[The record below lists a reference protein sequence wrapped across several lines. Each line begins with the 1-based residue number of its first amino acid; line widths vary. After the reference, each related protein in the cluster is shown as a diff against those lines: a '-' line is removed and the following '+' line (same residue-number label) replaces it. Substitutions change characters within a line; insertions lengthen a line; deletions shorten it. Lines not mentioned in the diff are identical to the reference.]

1 MRISSLANAILLAL
15 CVLSLSACGGGGG
28 ANVRPDTPATPPAR
42 VNCQD
47 PDARN
52 FGQPGACVPRYRGA
66 EDNSLVPTRVDGARE
81 MGFTGASVRVGF
93 LDGAPRPDLP
103 GYATYADRHTDHGD
117 RFLASDFRAMAPS
130 DHGHT
135 VAQFIVGAPG
145 QGFSG
150 GVAPGATLE
159 WITYCVNDQTDQRGR
174 CGGDAAGAYAFL
186 ADRGVTIVNH
196 SFGAQGRFWEDS
208 PEVQDAQA
216 RWARGTF
223 ARAVERDMLLVFSGG
238 NRQEASVNSL
248 GATPYFVPEYSGNFI
263 VVVGVDIGS
272 DGRPMTTSF
281 GGAPASQCVVAAD
294 WCLAAPISN
303 PYSGGVAWGTSSSV
317 AVVSGIAAL
326 VSEAFPWMRGRNL
339 QTTLL
344 TTATSLGDP
353 AVYGWGMVNAERAVR
368 GPAQFLAGGF
378 NANVDREGIWTFA
391 NDISGEGGLNVRGVG
406 GLRLAGNNSYTGLTD
421 IRGGHLLLSGR
432 VAGNVFNAGTFTSE
446 GGRVGGNYQAAA
458 GSTTQIEVGRGLEVG
473 GTAILAGTL
482 RLLAPTSADYQV
494 KEQER
499 VLWANA
505 ISSRFANVGVGS
517 GFFYSAE
524 LSYSDTD
531 VIARLT
537 RTSAA
542 AKALEVGVGAG
553 VVSGARRMDALL
565 DHLLAGNGNA
575 LMRQAAF
582 SIAGSQD
589 EATALSALGSLAGEV
604 HGTVRSLAIEQ
615 AQGDAAILADRAF
628 GLCRADGSAAWA
640 QVIGRRGDLKSDGY
654 ADADL
659 SSGGLMVGADV
670 PVSDS
675 VKIGGSLS
683 RSRASGEL
691 EGLSGKLEARRTGV
705 GVYAL
710 AQGDRSYTSVTVGYD
725 RMSVDTERGIDLV
738 AGGIETVS
746 ADRTD
751 RVLHGRIE
759 AGFRV
764 GNGFIPYAAF
774 GSLRHRQGD
783 FAEQGAGG
791 LGLAAS
797 ADTHTTSYGEA
808 GVRFDRA
815 TESGGGWGGL
825 LAGRWALSGRDTGY
839 SATFAGL
846 GDPVTFTAEGQRLAV
861 GVLRAGVNYLSPER
875 NGWQWTAEA
884 VGEATP
890 DGLRDGRLG
899 VGLRHRF

>member
-1 MRISSLANAILLAL
+1 MRYSILSASIAAVLLAG
-15 CVLSLSACGGGGG
+15 CGGGGS
-28 ANVRPDTPATPPAR
+28 NVRPAPPAAPPTPPAPTT
-42 VNCQD
+42 CQD
-47 PDARN
+47 ADARN
-52 FGQPGACVPRYRGA
+52 FGQVGACIPRYRGVQ
-66 EDNSLVPTRVDGARE
+66 DNSLVPTRVDRARE
-81 MGFTGASVRVGF
+81 LGFTGEGVRIGI
-93 LDGAPRPDLP
+93 LDGGPRPDLDGFNTYEGRYTFHGNQFMFP
-103 GYATYADRHTDHGD
+103 GTENEPDTA
-117 RFLASDFRAMAPS
+117 
-130 DHGHT
+130 HGHRM
-135 VAQFIVGAPG
+135 AQHIVGRPSG
-145 QGFSG
+145 SFEG

-159 WITYCVNDQTDQRGR
+159 WIRFCRLQEGSDTGL
-174 CGGDAAGAYAFL
+174 CGGAFAPAYDLLFR
-186 ADRGVTIVNH
+186 RGVTIVNH
-196 SFGAQGRFWEDS
+196 SFGAQARFWEMSAADQES
-208 PEVQDAQA
+208 NRRFGESAFREAVQ
-216 RWARGTF
+216 
-223 ARAVERDMLLVFSGG
+223 RDMLMIFAGG
-238 NRQEASVNSL
+238 NRNEASISVSA
-248 GATPYFVPEYSGNFI
+248 GMPFYFPEYRNNFLA
-263 VVVGVDIGS
+263 VVGVDIGAN
-272 DGRPMTTSF
+272 GQPAGTL
-281 GGAPASQCVVAAD
+281 GAQCTVAAQ
-294 WCLAAPISN
+294 WCLAAPMLN
-303 PYSGGVAWGTSSSV
+303 PNAVNNSTGSSSAA

-326 VSEAFPWMRGRNL
+326 VSQAFPWMGGANL

-344 TTATSLGDP
+344 TTATDLGAPGVDE
-353 AVYGWGMVNAERAVR
+353 VFGWGMVNAERAVR

-378 NANVDREGIWTFA
+378 NANVNREGTWTFA
-391 NDISGEGGLNVRGVG
+391 NDISGEGGLTVTGVG
-406 GLRLAGNNSYTGLTD
+406 GLRLAGNNSYAGLTD

-446 GGRVGGNYQAAA
+446 GGRIGGNYQAAA
-458 GSTTQIEVGRGLEVG
+458 GSTTQIEVGRGLEIG
-473 GTAILAGTL
+473 GTAILGGTL
-482 RLLAPTSADYQV
+482 RLLAPTTADYQV

-505 ISSRFANVGVGS
+505 ISGRFANVGVGS

-531 VIARLT
+531 VTARLT

-542 AKALEVGVGAG
+542 AKALEVGAGAG
-553 VVSGARRMDALL
+553 AVAGARRMDALL
-565 DHLLAGNGNA
+565 DHLLAGNGDA
-575 LMRQAAF
+575 LLRQAAF

-615 AQGDAAILADRAF
+615 AQGDAAVLADRAF
-628 GLCRADGSAAWA
+628 GLRRADGGAAWA

-691 EGLSGKLEARRTGV
+691 EGLAGELDARRTGV

-710 AQGDRSYTSVTVGYD
+710 AKGDRSYASVTVGYD
-725 RMSVDTERGIDLV
+725 RMSVDTERGINL
-738 AGGIETVS
+738 GGTSIETVT
-746 ADRTD
+746 AARTD

-759 AGFRV
+759 AGMEV

-774 GSLRHRQGD
+774 GGLRHRQGS

-791 LGLAAS
+791 LGLAAAS
-797 ADTHTTSYGEA
+797 DTHTTSYGEA

-815 TESGGGWGGL
+815 TANGGVWGGL
-825 LAGRWALSGRDTGY
+825 LAGRWALSGRDAGY
-839 SATFAGL
+839 TATFAGA
-846 GDPVTFTAEGQRLAV
+846 GDAVSFTTEGQRLAG
-861 GVLRAGVNYLSPER
+861 GVLRVGVSYLSPER

-884 VGEATP
+884 VGEANG

-899 VGLRHRF
+899 LGVRYNF

>member
-15 CVLSLSACGGGGG
+15 CVLSLLACGGGGG
-28 ANVRPDTPATPPAR
+28 ANVRPDTPATPPAP
-42 VNCQD
+42 VSCQD

-52 FGQPGACVPRYRGA
+52 FGQSGACVPRYRGA
-66 EDNSLVPTRVDGARE
+66 EDNSLVPTRVDRARE
-81 MGFTGASVRVGF
+81 MGFTGAGVRVGF

-130 DHGHT
+130 EHGHT

-159 WITYCVNDQTDQRGR
+159 WITYCVNDQADQRGR

-216 RWARGTF
+216 RWARRTF
-223 ARAVERDMLLVFSGG
+223 AGAVERDMLLLFSGG
-238 NRQEASVNSL
+238 NRQEASVNSV

-281 GGAPASQCVVAAD
+281 GGPPASQCVVAAD
-294 WCLAAPISN
+294 WCLAAPIRN

-378 NANVDREGIWTFA
+378 NANVDREGTWTFA
-391 NDISGEGGLNVRGVG
+391 NDISGEGGLTVRGIG
-406 GLRLAGNNSYTGLTD
+406 GLRLSGDNTYAGLTD

-432 VAGNVFNAGTFTSE
+432 ISGNVFNAGTFTSE
-446 GGRVGGNYQAAA
+446 GGRVGGNYQATAN
-458 GSTTQIEVGRGLEVG
+458 STTQIEVGRGLEVG

-482 RLLAPTSADYQV
+482 RLLAPTLTDYQV
-494 KEQER
+494 RDEER
-499 VLWANA
+499 VLWASALNG
-505 ISSRFANVGVGS
+505 RFANVGVGS

-542 AKALEVGVGAG
+542 AKARELGAAANA
-553 VVSGARRMDALL
+553 VAGAERMDALL
-565 DHLLAGNGNA
+565 DHLLAGNGDAA
-575 LMRQAAF
+575 LRSAAF
-582 SIAGSQD
+582 SIVGSQD
-589 EATALSALGSLAGEV
+589 EASALSSLSSLSGEV

-615 AQGDAAILADRAF
+615 AQGDAAVLADRAF
-628 GLCRADGSAAWA
+628 GLRHVDGSAAWA
-640 QVIGRRGDLKSDGY
+640 QVVGRTGSVESDGY

-659 SSGGLMVGADV
+659 SSAGLIVGADV

-691 EGLSGKLEARRTGV
+691 EGLAGELEARRTGV

-710 AQGDRSYTSVTVGYD
+710 AQGDRSYASVTVGYD
-725 RMSVDTERGIDLV
+725 RMSVDTERGINL
-738 AGGIETVS
+738 GGTGIETVT
-746 ADRTD
+746 AARTD

-759 AGFRV
+759 AGMEV

-774 GSLRHRQGD
+774 GGLRHRQGS

-791 LGLAAS
+791 LGLAAAS
-797 ADTHTTSYGEA
+797 DTHTTRYGEA

-815 TESGGGWGGL
+815 TANGGVWGGL
-825 LAGRWALSGRDTGY
+825 LAGRWALSGRDAGY
-839 SATFAGL
+839 TATFAGA
-846 GDPVTFTAEGQRLAV
+846 GDAVSFTTDGQRLAGGGLRV
-861 GVLRAGVNYLSPER
+861 GVSYLSPER

-884 VGEATP
+884 VGEANG

-899 VGLRHRF
+899 LGVRYNF